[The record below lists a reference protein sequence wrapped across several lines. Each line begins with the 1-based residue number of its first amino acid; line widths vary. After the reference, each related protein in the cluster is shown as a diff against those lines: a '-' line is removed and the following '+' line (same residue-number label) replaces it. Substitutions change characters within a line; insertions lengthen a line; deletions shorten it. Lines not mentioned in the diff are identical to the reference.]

1 MGNVKMA
8 KKWLLTLPLLL
19 ILIVGL
25 KLYRTS
31 QSYQS
36 DSPTLS
42 TTTPPHFKTPV
53 PTIEY
58 PNRSLKPEGL
68 DNGLEVNSIFR
79 YYDPTQE
86 SATDNQFYT
95 LIATGD
101 VIPARSVNAKMV
113 QLNNFNYPFEKTA
126 DFLKAADLVFINLE
140 SPLVPNCQ
148 VTQEGMSFC
157 GDPKAVEGL
166 VYAGVNVASLANNHA
181 GNRGISGIESTVSIL
196 KQNNIAI
203 TGSGEA
209 AIVNVRDKKFGF
221 LGYNDIGSQE
231 AGIAWADNEQVQ
243 KEIADLKNKVDFV
256 IVAFHWGVEYVST
269 PTARQIE
276 LVHLAIDSGADLI
289 IGNHPHW
296 VQGVEQ
302 YKGKFIAY
310 SHGNFVFDQMWSQET
325 REGVIGKYVFDKEG
339 LADVKFYPVII
350 ENYAQPRFA
359 TQEEALEILDRMKES
374 TLKLQNPQNSR

>member
-8 KKWLLTLPLLL
+8 RKWFAILSLCLLL
-19 ILIVGL
+19 IIGL
-25 KLYRTS
+25 GLYLTRQLS
-31 QSYQS
+31 PF
-36 DSPTLS
+36 DSSSS
-42 TTTPPHFKTPV
+42 TKTPSLQFRN
-53 PTIEY
+53 PTPTFGY
-58 PNRSLKPEGL
+58 PTPSSLSL
-68 DNGLEVNSIFR
+68 DSIFN
-79 YYDPTQE
+79 YLDPIPQSTKDPQ
-86 SATDNQFYT
+86 TYT
-95 LIATGD
+95 IIATGD
-101 VIPARSVNAKMV
+101 VIPARSVNTKMT
-113 QLNNFNYPFEKTA
+113 QLNDFNYPFEKTA
-126 DFLKAADLVFINLE
+126 EFLKAADLVFINLE
-140 SPLVPNCQ
+140 SPLVAGCQ

-166 VYAGVNVASLANNHA
+166 VYAGIDVASLANNHA

-203 TGSGEA
+203 TGNGEA
-209 AIVNVRDKKFGF
+209 AIVSVRDKKFGF

-276 LVHLAIDSGADLI
+276 LAHLAINSGADLI

-302 YKGKFIAY
+302 YKGKFITY

-339 LADVKFYPVII
+339 LADIKFYPVII

-359 TQEEALEILDRMKES
+359 NQDETLKILGRMRES
-374 TLKLQNPQNSR
+374 TLKLQK